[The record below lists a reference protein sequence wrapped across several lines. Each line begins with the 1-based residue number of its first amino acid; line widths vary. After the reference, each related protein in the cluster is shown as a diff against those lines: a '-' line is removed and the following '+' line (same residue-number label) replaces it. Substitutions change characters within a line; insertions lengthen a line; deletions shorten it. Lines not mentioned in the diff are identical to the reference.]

1 VDVVARS
8 LNAPNVKLRDLAP
21 LLVVLTAAAIGMA
34 LLLPVNGWYPWWML
48 LIAGALFVVWQATPP
63 DNVEHDRTIIP
74 IVAAICA
81 LGILEISRIDP
92 YLGRHQTGSLIFG
105 LAIVVLG
112 QRLFV
117 QYRKLAHVTYPWVLI
132 SLALFVALHYLGQEI
147 NGARLW
153 FHIGPFNAQPVEG
166 IKLFMVF
173 FMAAYLADRGD
184 AIAAV
189 RWSDI
194 SNYARLIVPLIL
206 GWGVSIL
213 TLVLQHDVGMAALFL
228 GIFLVMLYVASRRL
242 DIVIAFFAIF
252 ALGAW
257 FAAHNFPYVQTR
269 IGVWLDPWTD
279 PLGRG
284 YQAEQGFFSLAAGG
298 LLGTG
303 YHQGHP
309 GFIPDAATDYTFA
322 AWAEEFGL
330 LGGLAL
336 IALYTVLVVRGF
348 SIAFSAAD
356 RFTALLATGFAAT
369 LGIQVFVIIGG
380 VVGLLPLTGITL
392 PFFSYGGSSIVANLV
407 MLNFLWLFSRRSADI
422 KRESP
427 LTLEAGASSTLP

>member
-1 VDVVARS
+1 M
-8 LNAPNVKLRDLAP
+8 P
-21 LLVVLTAAAIGMA
+21 LIVVLVLAAIGLA
-34 LLLPVNGWYPWWML
+34 LLLPLNGWYPWWML
-48 LIAGALFVVWQATPP
+48 ILAGALFVVWQATPP
-63 DNVEHDRTIIP
+63 DAVEHDRVIIP

-92 YLGRHQTGSLIFG
+92 YLGRHQTGSLIAG

-117 QYRKLAHVTYPWVLI
+117 QYRKLAHVTYPWVLV
-132 SLALFVALHYLGQEI
+132 SLALFVALHYFGQEV

-173 FMAAYLADRGD
+173 FMAAYLADKGEE
-184 AIAAV
+184 IAAV
-189 RWSDI
+189 RWSEI
-194 SNYARLIVPLIL
+194 GRYTRLMLPLVL
-206 GWGVSIL
+206 GWGVSIV

-228 GIFLVMLYVASRRL
+228 GIFLVMLYVAARRL
-242 DIVIAFFAIF
+242 DIVIAFLIVF

-257 FAAHNFPYVQTR
+257 FAVHNLPYVQTR
-269 IGVWLDPWTD
+269 IGVWLDPWND

-330 LGGLAL
+330 IGGLAL

-348 SIAFSAAD
+348 GIAFAAAD
-356 RFTALLATGFAAT
+356 RFTMLLATGFSAT
-369 LGIQVFVIIGG
+369 LGIQVFVIVGG

-392 PFFSYGGSSIVANLV
+392 PFFSYGGSSIVANLI
-407 MLNFLWLFSRRSADI
+407 MLNFLWLFSRGCAEPSSAPDT
-422 KRESP
+422 P
-427 LTLEAGASSTLP
+427 ASL

>member
-1 VDVVARS
+1 MDVAARS
-8 LNAPNVKLRDLAP
+8 SNAPATLRLRNLTP
-21 LLVVLTAAAIGMA
+21 LLVVLSVAAVGLA
-34 LLLPVNGWYPWWML
+34 LLLPVNGFYPWWML
-48 LIAGALFVVWQATPP
+48 VIVALLFIVWQATPP
-63 DNVEHDRTIIP
+63 DGAEHDRTLVP

-92 YLGRHQTGSLIFG
+92 YLGRHQTGSLIAG

-117 QYRKLAHVTYPWVLI
+117 QYRKLAHVTYPWVLV
-132 SLALFVALHYLGQEI
+132 SLALFVALHYFGQEI

-173 FMAAYLADRGD
+173 FMAAYLADKGD

-194 SNYARLIVPLIL
+194 GAYARLIVPLVL

-242 DIVIAFFAIF
+242 DIVLAFFAVF

-269 IGVWLDPWTD
+269 IGVWLDPWSD
-279 PLGRG
+279 PLGHG
-284 YQAEQGFFSLAAGG
+284 YQAQQGFFSLAAGG

-330 LGGLAL
+330 LGGLGL

-348 SIAFSAAD
+348 AIAFAARD

-407 MLNFLWLFSRRSADI
+407 MLNFLWLFSRPSADI
-422 KRESP
+422 SKH
-427 LTLEAGASSTLP
+427 STPAVEGGVIS